1 MRYLLLVVFSFV
13 LFACNENKSATV
25 SDNNSKTAQASAKKD
40 VKPQVGQKAP
50 LPKSTMSSDVL
61 FLAGKNTTIEKG
73 KTGCMDIYV
82 KNFNKIVSTQYSIN
96 WNPKELKFI
105 ELKDFKLQ
113 DLTTNNFGKQLAAK
127 GKLTLSWFDQNV
139 RGISVPEETPI
150 YKVCFEAL
158 ANKGKKSKLI
168 FTQDPIA
175 VEITGP
181 NATFLKFSSEPAYV
195 VIK

>member
-1 MRYLLLVVFSFV
+1 MRYLFFVFLSLVLL
-13 LFACNENKSATV
+13 ACNENKSATV
-25 SDNNSKTAQASAKKD
+25 KDSSKTTQVSSKKET
-40 VKPQVGQKAP
+40 KAQVGQKAVT
-50 LPKSTMSSDVL
+50 PKSTMSSDVL
-61 FLAGKNTTIEKG
+61 FLAGKNTNIEKG
-73 KTGCMDIYV
+73 KVGCMDIYV
-82 KNFNKIVSTQYSIN
+82 KNFNKIVSTQYSVN
-96 WNPKELKFI
+96 WNPKELKFK
-105 ELKDFKLQ
+105 ELKDFKLK
-113 DLTTNNFGKQLAAK
+113 DLSTNNFGKQLADK

-139 RGISVPEETPI
+139 KGISLPEETPI
-150 YKVCFEAL
+150 YKICFEAL

>member
-1 MRYLLLVVFSFV
+1 VVDSTNKV
-13 LFACNENKSATV
+13 KVANKNE
-25 SDNNSKTAQASAKKD
+25 
-40 VKPQVGQKAP
+40 VKPQVGQKP
-50 LPKSTMSSDVL
+50 TLPKSTMSSDVL
-61 FLAGKNTTIEKG
+61 FVAGKNTKIEKG

-105 ELKDFKLQ
+105 ELKDFELK
-113 DLTTNNFGKQLAAK
+113 DLSTNNFGKQLATK
-127 GKLTLSWFDQNV
+127 GKLTLSWYDQNV
-139 RGISVPEETPI
+139 RGITIPEETTI

-158 ANKGKKSKLI
+158 AQKGKNSKLI

-195 VIK
+195 AVK